1 VRNSCSENAGFFG
14 RAVKASGLVL
24 GAAVLL
30 FVLIAARPPGVRA
43 QTPWEKGAEFV
54 RVPFSDPRLGDK
66 ILISFKGSIVRTDNL
81 EGYHV
86 LYASPEEIGRLEAV
100 GLEVIPSPEDEPVPQ
115 RFPDYPCYETVEE
128 TSLAAQALVSASPN
142 LASLLDIGDSW
153 EKSAGQGGYD
163 LEVLRLGNS
172 ATPGPKPTLL
182 LLCAL
187 HAREYA
193 TAPLCLA
200 FANFLLGGYGV
211 DADATW
217 LLDHHEV
224 HIVLHGNPDGRKWA
238 ESGFFW
244 RKNTNQNYCSPT
256 SSNRGVDLNRNF
268 PFQWDCCGGGSDLEC
283 SSTFRGPVAGSE
295 PETQAIVDYMRS
307 VFPDQ
312 RGAMPFDAAPVDST
326 GVFIDVHAYGELVLW
341 PWGYTPSLAP
351 NGTALQTLGRKLAY
365 WNQYMP
371 EQSIGLYPV
380 DGATDD
386 FAYGD
391 LGVAAFTF
399 EVGTEFFQSCPVFEN
414 AVVPDNLPSLIYAA
428 KAARSPYMSPSGPEV
443 TALALDVETVVAGQA
458 VEILATLDD
467 AIFNPVNGTEP
478 IQDILGAEYY
488 IDEPPW
494 LGGISFPLSPAD
506 GAFDSPSES
515 VMGVVDTSGMSEG
528 QHLIF
533 VRAQDGS
540 GNWGVVRAVFVQV
553 DAPRNVSGLGLVSQF
568 LLGGVTLGVGWWY
581 GRGRPRI
588 R

>member
-1 VRNSCSENAGFFG
+1 
-14 RAVKASGLVL
+14 
-24 GAAVLL
+24 
-30 FVLIAARPPGVRA
+30 
-43 QTPWEKGAEFV
+43 
-54 RVPFSDPRLGDK
+54 
-66 ILISFKGSIVRTDNL
+66 
-81 EGYHV
+81 
-86 LYASPEEIGRLEAV
+86 
-100 GLEVIPSPEDEPVPQ
+100 
-115 RFPDYPCYETVEE
+115 
-128 TSLAAQALVSASPN
+128 
-142 LASLLDIGDSW
+142 
-153 EKSAGQGGYD
+153 
-163 LEVLRLGNS
+163 
-172 ATPGPKPTLL
+172 
-182 LLCAL
+182 
-187 HAREYA
+187 
-193 TAPLCLA
+193 
-200 FANFLLGGYGV
+200 
-211 DADATW
+211 
-217 LLDHHEV
+217 
-224 HIVLHGNPDGRKWA
+224 
-238 ESGFFW
+238 
-244 RKNTNQNYCSPT
+244 
-256 SSNRGVDLNRNF
+256 
-268 PFQWDCCGGGSDLEC
+268 
-283 SSTFRGPVAGSE
+283 
-295 PETQAIVDYMRS
+295 
-307 VFPDQ
+307 
-312 RGAMPFDAAPVDST
+312 
-326 GVFIDVHAYGELVLW
+326 
-341 PWGYTPSLAP
+341 
-351 NGTALQTLGRKLAY
+351 
-365 WNQYMP
+365 MP